1 MCCLCLRPSTI
12 PWDTLYLK
20 LSWSASS
27 NFLCLFHLNSLR
39 PDPIPSA
46 ILFHLPSFRASF
58 LGFILIQYVASAVRF
73 RYYIM
78 KLHRTNITREY
89 WILIY
94 RRLTRRSGN
103 PVVDLQFH
111 LHVMKFVNLL
121 NNNNNKYIHTHYW
134 SRTISI
140 KYNSH
145 LYVFCGIFFNK
156 MDCKPLFHVYVV
168 NSFWKESLSPKQ
180 NSFSK

>member
-1 MCCLCLRPSTI
+1 MFSLSATI
-12 PWDTLYLK
+12 NDSVRYFVFK
-20 LSWSASS
+20 IVVESASS
-27 NFLCLFHLNSLR
+27 NFLCLFHLNSPR

-58 LGFILIQYVASAVRF
+58 LGFILVQYVASAVRF

-111 LHVMKFVNLL
+111 LHVMKFVNLS
-121 NNNNNKYIHTHYW
+121 NHNNNKCVAQHTIDHAQFVLNIILI
-134 SRTISI
+134 RVCFVEHFLI
-140 KYNSH
+140 KWIVS
-145 LYVFCGIFFNK
+145 LYFVFT
-156 MDCKPLFHVYVV
+156 
-168 NSFWKESLSPKQ
+168 W
-180 NSFSK
+180 